1 VTMSGPAAAMWG
13 RTRDGWTLAVSDP
26 TQLQSIVR
34 VTVDRAVQP
43 VVQAD
48 STIAVIATAPQL
60 VVDINVAGSL
70 GATYTLVVL

>member
-1 VTMSGPAAAMWG
+1 
-13 RTRDGWTLAVSDP
+13 LAVSDP

-34 VTVDRAVQP
+34 VTADRAVQR

>member
-1 VTMSGPAAAMWG
+1 M
-13 RTRDGWTLAVSDP
+13 AVSDP
-26 TQLQSIVR
+26 TQLQSVVR
-34 VTVDRAVQP
+34 VTVDRAVRR

-48 STIAVIATAPQL
+48 PTITVIATAPQL

>member
-1 VTMSGPAAAMWG
+1 
-13 RTRDGWTLAVSDP
+13 LAVSDP

-34 VTVDRAVQP
+34 VTVDRAVQR
-43 VVQAD
+43 VVQAV

-70 GATYTLVVL
+70 AATYTLVVL

>member
-1 VTMSGPAAAMWG
+1 
-13 RTRDGWTLAVSDP
+13 LAVSDP

-34 VTVDRAVQP
+34 VTVDRAVQR

-70 GATYTLVVL
+70 AATYTLVVL

>member
-1 VTMSGPAAAMWG
+1 
-13 RTRDGWTLAVSDP
+13 LAVSDP

-34 VTVDRAVQP
+34 VTADRAGQR

>member
-1 VTMSGPAAAMWG
+1 
-13 RTRDGWTLAVSDP
+13 
-26 TQLQSIVR
+26 
-34 VTVDRAVQP
+34 
-43 VVQAD
+43 VQAD